1 MGPKRIVGFFLRFMV
16 IFVVLTAPWP
26 GLADAYA
33 PVYRAMGNVLFGR
46 FGSSGI
52 VELRPLTVSDPERNT
67 ELVLSNWR
75 TEARFVFTSGSS
87 KGYMP
92 TAFVL
97 ALIVATPIPWR
108 RRWRAVLWGLACVTV
123 YAALRMG
130 VFLTFAFAQDNGLAV
145 FTLGPLAKSA
155 LDYVVWVVVDTFA
168 GWLILPLPIWALLCF
183 RRKDWQALLES
194 T

>member
-1 MGPKRIVGFFLRFMV
+1 MV

-33 PVYRAMGNVLFGR
+33 PLYRAGGNILFAR
-46 FGSSGI
+46 FGSSGN
-52 VELRPLTVSDPERNT
+52 VELRPSTEGDPERNT
-67 ELVLSNWR
+67 EFVLTNWR
-75 TEARFVFTSGSS
+75 TDARFVFTGSSS

-97 ALIVATPIPWR
+97 ALIVATPAPWR

-123 YAALRMG
+123 YAALRMA
-130 VFLTFAFAQDNGLAV
+130 VFLVAAFSEDNGLAV

-155 LDYVVWVVVDTFA
+155 LDYLFWIVVDSFA

-183 RRKDWQALLES
+183 RRKDWQAVLNRA
-194 T
+194 